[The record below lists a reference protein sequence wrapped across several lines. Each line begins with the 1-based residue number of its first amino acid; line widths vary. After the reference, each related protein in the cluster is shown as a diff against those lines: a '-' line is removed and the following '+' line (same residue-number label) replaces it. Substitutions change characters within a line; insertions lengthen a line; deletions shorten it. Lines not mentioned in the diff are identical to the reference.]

1 MPYIGENAAVLLQLL
16 LMVQTCLFAMK
27 VELEIV

>member
-1 MPYIGENAAVLLQLL
+1 MPYIDENAAVLLQLL

-27 VELEIV
+27 VELEIT